1 MKITELLEEKY
12 NPTQNLFLT
21 PGTRSQI
28 IGAQNGG
35 FPAFGHHVANE
46 MGGVWTHPIKL
57 LDGFWIGVKVDN
69 QRFEWL
75 KEAILFRNYAF
86 YSEHIYEMPELKITR
101 MQFAPENLPGII
113 VKYTFE
119 NISDKVRSISGKLV
133 ARSDLRPVWFAD
145 EMGIQ
150 PGKDQARSYGGNG
163 NILIEDSRN
172 SWLTYLGVEGVET
185 RTNVGQIHA
194 YEDTFGDG
202 VSGEWSFDFTVD
214 PGETQTLFFKVAGS
228 TSSQKDVVQTMN
240 QMSDADGLFEEK
252 SAHYQ
257 KILDCAEIDVPDK
270 ELMKQYAWVK
280 CHMEWLTTHVPGIGS
295 GLTAGS
301 PEYPWWFGC
310 DSAYALMGC
319 FPIGFHQLAE
329 DTLDTIA
336 KFSNQH
342 NGNGRIIHEVNTY
355 GHVYNPG
362 NTQETAHFIYC
373 LYELYKWTGNKE
385 WLEKHYD
392 LVKQGIK
399 WLLEEMDIDED
410 LFPEGYGIMEVN
422 GLNGE
427 LIDTAVFTATALK
440 HASEMAKIMGDEDL
454 SAEYLTLGQEL
465 EEKIVTEMWIEEE
478 GMFGDIRMP
487 GKMLYSKLDDFIS
500 QAERGPNKHLVPYY
514 ENMKKMLKENGWTE
528 SEEDTPWC
536 FKNWVVNL
544 PIEMQMAS
552 KEQAFR
558 SLKRLN
564 SEEYVSEY
572 GMYVSGLEQTR
583 MMTISTASLINA
595 NLSYGLTDEAYAQME
610 KIMKTF
616 NMYLPGSI
624 SEMSPAYGCFVQ
636 AWTSYGI
643 LSPVVTGFLGIEP
656 NAQSREVTI
665 KPQLPTAWNHAAV
678 KNLKV
683 GTNDIDVFVQ
693 RIEDAKYQVKVVS
706 KEDNWRFHGADEV
719 S

>member
-1 MKITELLEEKY
+1 MKITELSEEKY
-12 NPTQNLFLT
+12 SPTKNLFLT

-35 FPAFGHHVANE
+35 FPAFGHHVENE
-46 MGGVWTHPIKL
+46 MGGVWSHPIKL
-57 LDGFWIGVKVDN
+57 LDGFWMGIKVDN

-75 KEAILFRNYAF
+75 KEATLFKNYAF
-86 YSEHIYEMPELKITR
+86 YNEHIYEKPEIKITR

-119 NISDKVRSISGKLV
+119 NTSNESKSISGKLV

-145 EMGIQ
+145 EMGIL

-163 NILIEDSRN
+163 VIIEDSRH
-172 SWLTYLGVEGVET
+172 SWFAYLGVEGVKT
-185 RTNVGQIHA
+185 RINVGQIHA
-194 YEDTFGDG
+194 YEETFGDG
-202 VSGEWSFDFTVD
+202 VSGEWSFDLTLET
-214 PGETQTLFFKVAGS
+214 GESQVLFFKVAGS
-228 TSSQKDVVQTMN
+228 TSSQRDVVSTMN
-240 QMSDADGLFEEK
+240 QMNDAETLFEEK
-252 SAHYQ
+252 SARYQ
-257 KILDCAEIDVPDK
+257 EILESAEIDVPDK
-270 ELMKQYAWVK
+270 ELMKQHGWVK

-310 DSAYALMGC
+310 DSAYALAGC
-319 FPIGFHQLAE
+319 FPVGFHQLAE

-336 KFSNQH
+336 KFSIQH

-373 LYELYKWTGNKE
+373 LYELYKWTGNKD

-392 LVKQGIK
+392 LIK
-399 WLLEEMDIDED
+399 EGLRWLLEEMDEDGD

-427 LIDTAVFTATALK
+427 LIDTAVFTAMALK
-440 HASEMAKIMGDEDL
+440 HASKIAKIFGDNEL
-454 SAEYLTLGQEL
+454 SAKYMALGQEL
-465 EEKIVTEMWIEEE
+465 EGKIITEMWLEEE
-478 GMFGDIRMP
+478 GMFGDIRIP
-487 GKMLYSKLDDFIS
+487 GKLLYSRLDDFIC
-500 QAERGPNKHLVPYY
+500 QASKGSNKHIVPYY
-514 ENMKKMLKENGWTE
+514 EKMKEMLKQNGWTD
-528 SEEDTPWC
+528 SNVDTPWC

-544 PIEMQMAS
+544 PIEMKIAS

-564 SEEYVSEY
+564 SDEFVGDY

-595 NLSYGLTDEAYAQME
+595 NLSYGLADEAYVQM
-610 KIMKTF
+610 KNIMKTF
-616 NMYLPGSI
+616 NMYLSGSI
-624 SEMSPAYGCFVQ
+624 SEMSPSNGCFVQ
-636 AWTSYGI
+636 AWTSYGV
-643 LSPVVTGFLGIEP
+643 LRPVITGFLGIEP
-656 NAQSREVTI
+656 DAGRYEVTI
-665 KPQLPTAWNHAAV
+665 KPQLPKDWDYATV

-683 GTNDIDVFVQ
+683 GANEIDVFVN
-693 RIEDAKYQVKVVS
+693 RIESERYHVKVVS
-706 KEDNWRFHGADEV
+706 KENNWTFHGADEV